1 MKKADAAVFLL
12 FGQSNAVGHNLPMA
26 EEDKILQPLKNVF
39 GLSRS
44 LNQSFETERLQ
55 WTGYTSHD
63 MNLAETQDHTYSVAN
78 CLAALWQ
85 TEVDRGAD
93 LPDLYIIQIAI
104 GAQGITEQFMWYPD
118 REKKLIPGLLG
129 TVDISMYPLAQ
140 HVLSLLEDSFRT
152 LGKTYEIMG
161 LHWLGGAEEMIL
173 PMEVLSP
180 VLDDLYRRFFRDM
193 RAAAGR
199 DFPIALYKLEY
210 PDRAMDLD
218 PSGNY
223 LKQMYFINA
232 TFEYLSRTCEHVHIF
247 DNRQIPFYD
256 PHIRGNGLYQAC
268 DVVHHTQKTNCWIA
282 RWILEQYSACQRS
295 KTDSR

>member
-1 MKKADAAVFLL
+1 MTKKTDAAVFLL
-12 FGQSNAVGHNLPMA
+12 FGQSNAVGHILPMR
-26 EEDKILQPLKNVF
+26 EEDYILQPLKNVF
-39 GLSRS
+39 GLSRA
-44 LNQSFETERLQ
+44 LNQSFDVESLR

-78 CLAALWQ
+78 CLARLWQ
-85 TEVDRGAD
+85 DQVDGGAA

-104 GAQGITEQFMWYPD
+104 GAQGITEQFMWYPH
-118 REKKLIPGLLG
+118 REEKLIPGPLG
-129 TVDISMYPLAQ
+129 TVDISMYPFSLRI
-140 HVLSLLEDSFRT
+140 LSALEESFAR

-161 LHWLGGAEEMIL
+161 LHWLGGAEEMIV
-173 PMEVLSP
+173 PIAELSP
-180 VLDDLYRRFFRDM
+180 VLDDLYRQFFRDM

-199 DFPIALYKLEY
+199 DFPIWLYKLEY

-268 DVVHHTQKTNCWIA
+268 DVVHHTQKTNRWIA
-282 RWILEQYSACQRS
+282 RWILEAYGKRCAQSTAY
-295 KTDSR
+295 

>member
-1 MKKADAAVFLL
+1 MKKTDAAVFLL

-26 EEDKILQPLKNVF
+26 EEDKILEPLKNVF
-39 GLSRS
+39 GLSRA
-44 LNQSFETERLQ
+44 LNQSLDIKHLQ
-55 WTGYTSHD
+55 WSGYTSHD

-78 CLAALWQ
+78 CLARLWQ
-85 TEVDRGAD
+85 DQVDGGAA

-104 GAQGITEQFMWYPD
+104 GAQGITEQFMWYPH
-118 REKKLIPGLLG
+118 REKKLIPGPLG
-129 TVDISMYPLAQ
+129 TVDISMYPFSLRI
-140 HVLSLLEDSFRT
+140 LSALEESFAR

-161 LHWLGGAEEMIL
+161 LHWLGGAEEMIVPL
-173 PMEVLSP
+173 AELSP
-180 VLDDLYRRFFRDM
+180 VLDDLYRQFFRDM

-199 DFPIALYKLEY
+199 DFPIWLYKLEY

-232 TFEYLSRTCEHVHIF
+232 IFEYLSRTCEHVHIF

-268 DVVHHTQKTNCWIA
+268 DVVHHTQKTNRWIA
-282 RWILEQYSACQRS
+282 RWILEAYGKRCAQSTAY
-295 KTDSR
+295 